1 MTNTFLLRH
10 YQIPRVWAQ
19 ISTDIFEYH
28 SNPFLSEVSKKRLK
42 TKTCCSKKGCG
53 REQLINNFY
62 VTPYSR
68 DESDNRRHLCKV
80 CWDIQNKTGFVRYS
94 DLDLVENGQEFN
106 REQNLA
112 SFFYS
117 PDQFKKY
124 KEEQKEEHAKKLTEA
139 HRRIDTYNKL
149 YNEKKLPIAP

>member
-1 MTNTFLLRH
+1 MTNAFLLRH

-28 SNPFLSEVSKKRLK
+28 FNLFNLKPKKRLK
-42 TKTCCSKKGCG
+42 KKTCCSKKGCG

-68 DESDNRRHLCKV
+68 DESDNRRHLCKI

-94 DLDLVENGQEFN
+94 DLDLVENGQEFIYQ
-106 REQNLA
+106 RRI
-112 SFFYS
+112 FDS
-117 PDQFKKY
+117 PDQNKKD
-124 KEEQKEEHAKKLTEA
+124 KEEHAKKLTEA